1 MKTGDYMIHVSFD
14 ISICKGLVFVEVE
27 VKNTSF
33 WGSLSMMLCDEFY
46 ISWVSNLKHTIVC
59 LKDPSLF

>member
-33 WGSLSMMLCDEFY
+33 C
-46 ISWVSNLKHTIVC
+46 
-59 LKDPSLF
+59 